1 MTLTKLA
8 TACASPLLK
17 SSRKPRWQK
26 ACGAKIVRVPLENCQ
41 LASTQSFGIVPST
54 TVQSQA
60 GTTSGK
66 CIPSAIRDSKS
77 GPRIQNV
84 ACGQPDA
91 ISTANTLWA
100 SADDFCNSFSLIFMV
115 SNQYVN
121 DRQSPKAEVHW
132 HYDLATFYKRINRY
146 ATAMSLTLLT
156 YEIRVKSGAAWF
168 VGK

>member
-91 ISTANTLWA
+91 ISTANTLWT

-121 DRQSPKAEVHW
+121 DRQWPRAKVHW
-132 HYDLATFYKRINRY
+132 HCELATFKKRINRH
-146 ATAMSLTLLT
+146 TSTMPLTLLM
-156 YEIRVKSGAAWF
+156 YETRVKAGATWSA
-168 VGK
+168 GK